1 MIIQH
6 EHQHQH
12 CPILHLHLQ
21 HHPPHTAPS
30 HPSTTHHPPPCAFF
44 VTFSFLSDADT
55 FLCIDGFFDAGMLRQ
70 ALSANRNNEA
80 AVEPAVDREVVRRNV
95 GRRLRLSEY

>member
-1 MIIQH
+1 MSTSTSIVQFCIYTCNII
-6 EHQHQH
+6 
-12 CPILHLHLQ
+12 
-21 HHPPHTAPS
+21 PHTQHLP
-30 HPSTTHHPPPCAFF
+30 TPPPCAFF

>member
-1 MIIQH
+1 
-6 EHQHQH
+6 
-12 CPILHLHLQ
+12 
-21 HHPPHTAPS
+21 
-30 HPSTTHHPPPCAFF
+30 
-44 VTFSFLSDADT
+44 
-55 FLCIDGFFDAGMLRQ
+55 MLRQ